1 MKRAFESTWGLSR
14 KQWDERREQMRAL
27 LVGVAASRAT
37 ITYGELSEIVFNR
50 HFSARSSALA
60 QMLEEVCTLEDRDRG
75 ISLGAVV
82 VRTDSG
88 IPGKGYFIFAH
99 NKLSREVDPS
109 DPASCRRFWEA
120 EVARIWDC
128 YKTPDVPS
136 PDTLSPDVP
145 SPDTSPLNASPS
157 SAFSDTDGA

>member
-1 MKRAFESTWGLSR
+1 MKKAFESTWGLSR
-14 KQWDERREQMRAL
+14 ERWDERREQMRAL
-27 LVGVAASRAT
+27 LVGIAASHAT

-60 QMLEEVCTLEDRDRG
+60 QMLEEVCTLEDKDRG

-82 VRTDSG
+82 VRADSG

-99 NKLSREVDPS
+99 DKLSRTVEPS
-109 DPASCRRFWEA
+109 NPASCRRFWEA

-128 YKTPDVPS
+128 Y
-136 PDTLSPDVP
+136 
-145 SPDTSPLNASPS
+145 ASPAQES
-157 SAFSDTDGA
+157 TNGFCPSTDGV

>member
-14 KQWDERREQMRAL
+14 EKWDERREQMQAL

-60 QMLEEVCTLEDRDRG
+60 QMLEEVCTLEDKDRG

-82 VRTDSG
+82 VRADSG
-88 IPGKGYFIFAH
+88 IPGKGYFIFARD
-99 NKLSREVDPS
+99 KLDRTVDPS
-109 DPASCRRFWEA
+109 NPASCRRFWEA
-120 EVARIWDC
+120 EAARIWDC
-128 YKTPDVPS
+128 YAPS
-136 PDTLSPDVP
+136 TQNL
-145 SPDTSPLNASPS
+145 
-157 SAFSDTDGA
+157 